1 MLTCVHLHAR
11 LNVVPLPSPYVDHS
25 IFRKLLL
32 VVTSS
37 ARHLHIALDTVV
49 LYDVLGGPSGSMDE
63 RVPGRSSDEVAT
75 AASNASLRQTP
86 EENDTGSP
94 RHKIGRRFAMN
105 V

>member
-1 MLTCVHLHAR
+1 IAIVTSVAQGICGT
-11 LNVVPLPSPYVDHS
+11 
-25 IFRKLLL
+25 IFIVTNYRWKLLL